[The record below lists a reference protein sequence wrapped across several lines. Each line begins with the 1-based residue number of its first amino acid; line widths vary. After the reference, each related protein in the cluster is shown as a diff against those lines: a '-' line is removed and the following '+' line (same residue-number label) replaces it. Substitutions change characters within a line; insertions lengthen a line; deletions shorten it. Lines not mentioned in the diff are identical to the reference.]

1 MKNLL
6 YAATALGAAALAYP
20 ASAALVL
27 DESVNGGGFTN
38 ICTGTIVCSPGL
50 TFTDP
55 AGIVFLILGASDNSP
70 GTPGNADVTQA
81 SVRVTN
87 NSGAT
92 QSIVLR
98 AGATGYTAPAGNV
111 VLSNNISGTV
121 VEGSPANLFSSTACA
136 NPTNAQNSCAGG
148 FTTGIITADITGS
161 NTAGANSDSLAIP
174 SLGSPF
180 SLTQI
185 TDFTLGNG
193 VVLTYSNS
201 ADVSPVAEPASL
213 GMLGI
218 GLLGLAFVSSRKRVH
233 TSVDA

>member
-1 MKNLL
+1 MKSLL
-6 YAATALGAAALAYP
+6 YAATALGAIALAAP
-20 ASAALVL
+20 SNAALVL
-27 DESVNGGGFTN
+27 DESVNGGAFSP
-38 ICTGTIVCSPGL
+38 ICTGTVACTPGL

-87 NSGAT
+87 SSGAT
-92 QSIVLR
+92 QSIILR

-121 VEGSPANLFSSTACA
+121 VEGSPVNLFSSTACA
-136 NPTNAQNSCAGG
+136 NPTNGQNSCAGG
-148 FTTGIITADITGS
+148 FTTGLISANITGS
-161 NTAGANSDSLAIP
+161 NTVGANHDSLAIP
-174 SLGSPF
+174 SLGTPF

-185 TDFTLGNG
+185 SDFTLGNG

-201 ADVSPVAEPASL
+201 ADVSPVPEPASL
-213 GMLGI
+213 LLLGT

-233 TSVDA
+233 TAA